1 MLYCENCV
9 FSSFYALLCACSPC
23 LNVITWISVFVD
35 TDTSPKAENFLWG
48 IFHPKSNCQADMDD
62 TGNTADMEV
71 DMVGGKMVG
80 TVDVVVSKDSST
92 PCTRSE
98 PIMTAVQQLLSIT
111 KMDHSSYQAKIRAL
125 DSAIKQLLGVQSEE
139 LKDTDTSASSGTIYF
154 VNCT

>member
-1 MLYCENCV
+1 MPLFGCTDRV
-9 FSSFYALLCACSPC
+9 SAFLCACSPC

-35 TDTSPKAENFLWG
+35 TDTSPNFLWG
-48 IFHPKSNCQADMDD
+48 IFRPKSNCQADMDD
-62 TGNTADMEV
+62 SGNTADMEV

-92 PCTRSE
+92 PCRRSE
-98 PIMTAVQQLLSIT
+98 PIMTAVQQLLTIT
-111 KMDHSSYQAKIRAL
+111 KMDHSSYQEKIRAL

-139 LKDTDTSASSGTIYF
+139 LKDCDTSASSGTLYF

>member
-1 MLYCENCV
+1 M
-9 FSSFYALLCACSPC
+9 
-23 LNVITWISVFVD
+23 TWISVFVD
-35 TDTSPKAENFLWG
+35 TDTSPKAGNFLWG
-48 IFHPKSNCQADMDD
+48 IFRPKSNCQADMDD
-62 TGNTADMEV
+62 SGNTADMEV